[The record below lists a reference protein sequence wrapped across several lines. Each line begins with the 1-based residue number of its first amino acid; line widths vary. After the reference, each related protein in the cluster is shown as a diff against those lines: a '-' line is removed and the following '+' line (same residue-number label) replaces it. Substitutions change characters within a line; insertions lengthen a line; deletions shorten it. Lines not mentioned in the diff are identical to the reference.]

1 MHSNSPDKTQSC
13 ISPTQP
19 RLQPENEGDASGLQ
33 ISTWFKHMCLHVD
46 HTVSVPVPTGLVSRE
61 MVLVPGLVVGSWGHP
76 VLVVLVPATVVVV
89 LQ

>member
-1 MHSNSPDKTQSC
+1 
-13 ISPTQP
+13 
-19 RLQPENEGDASGLQ
+19 
-33 ISTWFKHMCLHVD
+33 MCWHVD